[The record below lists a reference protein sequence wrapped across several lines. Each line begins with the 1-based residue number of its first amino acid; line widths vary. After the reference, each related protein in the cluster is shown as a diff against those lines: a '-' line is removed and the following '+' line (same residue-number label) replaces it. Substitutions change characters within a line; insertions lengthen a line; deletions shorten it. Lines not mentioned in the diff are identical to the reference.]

1 MPMEFPAKVFQ
12 LVPACESYITRLAIS
27 YTPAANMTLRQFAFV
42 GQRGRWVA
50 KYDETV
56 TDITT
61 IEWEIRIDD
70 TNKPDTGTALASGS
84 FDFRYTSVW
93 KLFRIIKFAI
103 TLGTPLALTGAT
115 KYWVVLKSP
124 SDARYVNNPL
134 YWATT
139 YETGAGSE
147 VNAAV
152 YWSKY
157 DDNANTWSA
166 GDNTYNLTL
175 YIESSQA
182 GVQWHVVIDGNGYMT
197 PDKLRGYQCTQGA
210 SPLAQSRGGQSE
222 YSQLRFPY
230 TSLSQDSWMGGSGQL
245 NMTDGDMTAFLY
257 SLNLDTLV
265 PGQAILGPKRY
276 KTGLGTGADVVQEY
290 TVDDCKTFGLPGTG
304 AYLTRVIYFA
314 QKWQAAADYTVTAL
328 SIKSYILA
336 LPQSGINSYHIALC
350 ADDGGGLKPINVVA
364 GGLDGWKTYTVDRA
378 IFAWGSAV
386 FNQAVTTPTDYWIV
400 VRATVAA
407 GWNGEGFSTWHC
419 AFDKTASAPGGVA
432 KHSPDGTTWTAF
444 THGGESNSMLYRVN
458 TGYTPLPSDPIK
470 FAYGE
475 ANGVAYLV
483 CLAGKYVYRWDEGTT
498 SWIDMSTGIMGSGV
512 DLLTANGTDLIF
524 FNDELFVAQGY
535 GNNARVWDG
544 VGYVF
549 GSWSD
554 VGQTVTYW
562 HISHGYLWAST
573 NVSEIK
579 HSNDGAVWSAAIVVG
594 TNLYEITGFID
605 YSGRF
610 LIGKENGIWDWDVN
624 DITIEYTRFEGQAH
638 ADNCKGW
645 EVWSGMLFIPIQNT
659 AVWRWQP
666 SGYKEVG
673 PTQAQLAGPSSKW
686 ANQITMFASTASR
699 LWASARA
706 MAATGYGGLQI
717 YNGLGWHNYL
727 RHEVVN
733 QTNSAIIVTTEV
745 GSEYRVW
752 FAEGGYPTYIKLP
765 TFTNNRFDW
774 GSADYVDSGI
784 LVTSWWDGGLKDAL
798 KFWNR
803 LTVIADLPTD
813 TFINIYLAK
822 DGEDWETTADMV
834 FLGQLTNAQ
843 LTADNEYVMMFG
855 DYMVAKSIQLVFELG
870 TTNTAATPRIRAY
883 NMECMVRQIP
893 VDIHQFRIALS
904 KNFTKLDGTTMTR
917 TPAQQWEELRR
928 ARAKNN
934 PILVSFSGFTIRGFI
949 SHLSRIVDRYAV
961 EGTAGVKWDLVAN
974 VAVIEAT

>member
-1 MPMEFPAKVFQ
+1 MSMEFPAKIFKG
-12 LVPACESYITRLAIS
+12 VPRCGSHITRLAVS
-27 YTPAANMTLRQFAFV
+27 YTPAADMTLRQFAFV
-42 GQRGRWVA
+42 GQRGLWPK

-61 IEWEIRIDD
+61 IVWEIRADD
-70 TNKPDTGTALASGS
+70 TNKPGTAANTLLSSGS

-93 KLFRIIKFAI
+93 KLFRIMKFAV
-103 TLGTPLALTGAT
+103 TLSTGLALTGAV

-124 SDARYVNNPL
+124 ADAENANNPL

-139 YETGAGSE
+139 YDIGAGSE
-147 VNAAV
+147 VSAAIYCSAYDTNAG
-152 YWSKY
+152 
-157 DDNANTWSA
+157 TWSA
-166 GDNTYNLTL
+166 GDNSYNLTL
-175 YIESSQA
+175 YVENQQA
-182 GVQWHVVIDGNGYMT
+182 GVQWHVVIDGSGYIT

-230 TSLSQDSWMGGSGQL
+230 TSLSQDSWIGGSGQL

-265 PGQAILGPKRY
+265 PGQIILGPLRHR
-276 KTGLGTGADVVQEY
+276 TGVGAGETAVENYSVADSKIFQ
-290 TVDDCKTFGLPGTG
+290 LPGKG
-304 AYLTRVIYFA
+304 DYLDGVLYFA
-314 QKWQAAADYTVTAL
+314 QKWNARANFTVTQIGIKTNV
-328 SIKSYILA
+328 SIKSFVAPHVLEIC
-336 LPQSGINSYHIALC
+336 LC
-350 ADDGGGLKPINVVA
+350 ADSPGDPVNVAA
-364 GGLDGWKTYTVDRA
+364 GGLTGWQTYTMYHGWYY
-378 IFAWGSAV
+378 WGEVAV
-386 FNQAVTTPTDYWIV
+386 SQAVTLNTKYWIV
-400 VRATVAA
+400 VRITVSSWSEYSRRW
-407 GWNGEGFSTWHC
+407 GV
-419 AFDKTASAPGGVA
+419 AFDTVGGAPEGIA
-432 KHSPDGTTWTAF
+432 EHSVDGTTWVVM
-444 THGGESNSMLYRVN
+444 THGGESNSMLYRIN
-458 TGYTPLPSDPIK
+458 GGKYPLASTPTK
-470 FAYGE
+470 YAYGE

-483 CLAGKYVYRWDEGTT
+483 CLMGKYVYRWDEGNAH
-498 SWIDMSTGIMGSGV
+498 WVDMSTGIMGNGV
-512 DLLTANGTDLIF
+512 NLLAADGTDLLF
-524 FNDELFVAQGY
+524 FNDQLFVAQGY

-554 VGQTVTYW
+554 VGQTVKYW

-579 HSNDGAVWSAAIVVG
+579 HSNDGAAWSAAIVVG
-594 TNLYEITGFID
+594 TNLYDITGFID

-610 LIGKENGIWDWDVN
+610 LIGKENGIWDWDSA
-624 DITIEYTRFEGQAH
+624 DITIEYTRFEGQAFT
-638 ADNCKGW
+638 DNCKGW

-686 ANQITMFASTASR
+686 ANQLTMFASTASR
-699 LWASARA
+699 LWASAKA
-706 MAATGYGGLQI
+706 MVATGYGGLQV

-727 RHEVVN
+727 RHENPN
-733 QTNSAIIVTTEV
+733 QSNNAIFVSTEV
-745 GSEYRVW
+745 AAEYRVW
-752 FAEGGYPTYIKLP
+752 YGEGTRPTYIKLP

-774 GSADYVDSGI
+774 ASADYVDSGV

-803 LTVIADLPTD
+803 LTVIADLPNN

-822 DGEDWETTADMV
+822 DGEDWETTADMM
-834 FLGQLTNAQ
+834 FLGELTNAQ
-843 LTADNEYVMMFG
+843 LTADNEYVLMFG

-870 TTNTAATPRIRAY
+870 TTNTAVTPRIRAY
-883 NMECMVRQIP
+883 NMECMIRQIP
-893 VDIHQFRIALS
+893 VDIHQFRLS
-904 KNFTKLDGTTMTR
+904 LAKNITKLDGTDVTR
-917 TPAQQWEELRR
+917 TPAQMWEELQR

-934 PILVSFSGFTIRGFI
+934 PILVSFPGFTVRGFI

-961 EGTAGVKWDLVAN
+961 EGTQKVKWEHVAN

>member
-1 MPMEFPAKVFQ
+1 MEFPAKVFQ
-12 LVPACESYITRLAIS
+12 LIPACESYITRMAVS
-27 YTPAANMTLRQFAFV
+27 HTPAADITLRQFAFV

-50 KYDETV
+50 KHDETV
-56 TDITT
+56 GDLTT
-61 IEWEIRIDD
+61 IDWEIRADD
-70 TNKPDTGTALASGS
+70 GAGKPNTTAPSLLASGS

-93 KLFRIIKFAI
+93 KIFRIMKFAV
-103 TLGTPLALTGAT
+103 TLGTALALTSGT
-115 KYWVVLKSP
+115 KYWFVLKSP
-124 SDARYVNNPL
+124 SDVRYVNNPL

-147 VNAAV
+147 VDAAV
-152 YWSKY
+152 FCSVY
-157 DDNANTWSA
+157 DDNANTWGA
-166 GDNTYNLTL
+166 ADNTYNQTL
-175 YIESSQA
+175 YIASAQA
-182 GVQWHVVIDGNGYMT
+182 GVQWHVVIDDIGYMT

-230 TSLSQDSWMGGSGQL
+230 TSLSQDSWIGGSGQL

-276 KTGLGTGADVVQEY
+276 KTGTDATTVVASYETADSRIFV
-290 TVDDCKTFGLPGTG
+290 LPGTG
-304 AYLTRVIYFA
+304 AYTAGALWFA
-314 QKWQAAADYTVTAL
+314 QKWKATANFTVTEISIKTNILLDGFIAAHVLDVALFDSDGEPDANLTGWQRYTVNYG
-328 SIKSYILA
+328 SY
-336 LPQSGINSYHIALC
+336 Y
-350 ADDGGGLKPINVVA
+350 
-364 GGLDGWKTYTVDRA
+364 
-378 IFAWGSAV
+378 WGSV
-386 FNQAVTTPTDYWIV
+386 TVNQAVTLNQDYWIV
-400 VRATVAA
+400 AKVTVP
-407 GWNGEGFSTWHC
+407 GWSFFGPHIAL
-419 AFDKTASAPGGVA
+419 AFDKVGGATDGLA
-432 KHSPDGTTWTAF
+432 KHSPDGTTWTDFNHA
-444 THGGESNSMLYRVN
+444 GETNSMFFRLNGGFSVLPA
-458 TGYTPLPSDPIK
+458 TPTK

-483 CLAGKYVYRWDEGTT
+483 CLAGRYVYYWHEGNQH
-498 SWIDMSTGIMGSGV
+498 WIDMSTGIMGNGV
-512 DLLTANGTDLIF
+512 DLLTVTGTDLIF
-524 FNDELFVAQGY
+524 FNDQLFVAQGY

-554 VGQTVTYW
+554 VGQAVTYW

-579 HSNDGAVWSAAIVVG
+579 HSNDGAAWSAAIVVG
-594 TNLYEITGFID
+594 TNLYDITGFID

-610 LIGKENGIWDWDVN
+610 LIGKENGIWDWEASSDL
-624 DITIEYTRFEGQAH
+624 TIEYTRFEGQAH

-645 EVWSGMLFIPIQNT
+645 EVWSGMMFIPIQNT

-686 ANQITMFASTASR
+686 ANQLTRFASTASR
-699 LWASARA
+699 LWASAKA
-706 MAATGYGGLQI
+706 MAATGYGGLQV

-727 RHEVVN
+727 RHENVN
-733 QTNSAIIVTTEV
+733 EDNIAVFVTTEV

-752 FAEGGYPTYIKLP
+752 YGEGSRISYIKLP

-774 GSADYVDSGI
+774 ASADYVDSGV

-813 TFINIYLAK
+813 TFINVYLAK

-834 FLGQLTNAQ
+834 LLGQLTNDQ
-843 LTADNEYVMMFG
+843 LTADNEYVLMFG

-870 TTNTAATPRIRAY
+870 TTNTAWTPRIRAY
-883 NMECMVRQIP
+883 NMECLIRQIP
-893 VDIHQFRIALS
+893 VNIHQFRIALA
-904 KNFTKLDGTTMTR
+904 KNFTKLDKTTMTR
-917 TPAQQWEELRR
+917 TPAQQWEELQR

-934 PILVSFSGFTIRGFI
+934 PILVSFPGFTVRGFI
-949 SHLSRIVDRYAV
+949 SHLSRITMQYAA
-961 EGTAGVKWDLVAN
+961 EGTRGVKWEHVAN